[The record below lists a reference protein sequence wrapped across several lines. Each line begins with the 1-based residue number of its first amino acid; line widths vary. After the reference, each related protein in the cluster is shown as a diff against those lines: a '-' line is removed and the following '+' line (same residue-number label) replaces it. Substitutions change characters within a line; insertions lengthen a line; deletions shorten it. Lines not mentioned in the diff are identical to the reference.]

1 MKKLLKAVAAIFVIL
16 IFNTGFTMAK
26 EPDNVS
32 RIALVSAFEPE
43 INIFLQQIKEPEKT
57 VINGKIFTTGKL
69 AGKDVVLF
77 LSGISIINASVNI
90 QLAIDNFNISK
101 IIFSGIAGGV
111 NPALHIGDVVIP
123 KKWANYQE
131 QAFAYEGKNGWELM
145 PWHTEEF
152 KNFDMIFPQYTMI
165 TSKGNAPNKEEAK
178 FWFEVDSDMLK
189 LASEI
194 SSSVTLKKCA
204 AENKCLQNNPVIKI
218 GGLGVSGPTFVNN
231 KNYREWVWNNF
242 TDSENNRIDALDMES
257 SAAATVAY
265 MNKIP
270 FIAFRS
276 LSDLAGGGDEKNEL
290 PVFFQLAADNAGRMV
305 LKFLEKL

>member
-1 MKKLLKAVAAIFVIL
+1 MKKLLKATIFIIL
-16 IFNTGFTMAK
+16 IFNAGFAMAK
-26 EPDNVS
+26 EPDNIP
-32 RIALVSAFEPE
+32 RIALASAFEPE
-43 INIFLQQIKEPEKT
+43 INIFLREMKEPKKT
-57 VINGKIFTTGKL
+57 VINGKTFITGKL
-69 AGKDVVLF
+69 VGKDVVLF

-90 QLAIDNFNISK
+90 QIAIDNFNISK

-111 NPALHIGDVVIP
+111 NPDLHIGDVVVP

-131 QAFAYEGKNGWELM
+131 QAFAYKDKNSWELM
-145 PWHTEEF
+145 PWHTKDF
-152 KNFDMIFPQYTMI
+152 NNFNMIFPQYTMI
-165 TSKGNAPNKEEAK
+165 TSKGNAPDKEEAK
-178 FWFEVDSDMLK
+178 FWFDADPDMLK
-189 LASEI
+189 IAYQI
-194 SSSVTLKKCA
+194 APSVVLEQCA
-204 AENKCLQNNPVIKI
+204 NQEKCLKNAPKIKI

-231 KNYREWVWNNF
+231 KKYREWVWNNF

-276 LSDLAGGGDEKNEL
+276 LSDLAGGGDEKNQL
-290 PVFFQLAADNAGRMV
+290 TIFFQLAADNAAKMV